1 MVQAIKDLANAFVP
15 SGRLI
20 ELVDI
25 TLVCAPPPLPPF
37 VLLFLKFSEHSVLS
51 CLQPL
56 MADTL
61 PQPFGDEI
69 KGIAAASGVPLGN
82 KIKVFYFS
90 SFKRPP
96 PTSVPFL
103 NCRGSRLVQHLL

>member
-1 MVQAIKDLANAFVP
+1 
-15 SGRLI
+15 
-20 ELVDI
+20 
-25 TLVCAPPPLPPF
+25 
-37 VLLFLKFSEHSVLS
+37 
-51 CLQPL
+51 

-82 KIKVFYFS
+82 KIKVFFFFFS
-90 SFKRPP
+90 PTLSAFKRPP
-96 PTSVPFL
+96 LTSVPFL